1 LKPVTLSAAFVL
13 ALLFGSAGVAAQDTS
28 LDEARSLIRQGRPDA
43 AIELLDRYLSTASE
57 DPQARFLRGV
67 AFAESD
73 RRQEAIDVFSAL
85 VTDFPNLPE
94 PYNNLAVLY
103 ASEGELDEALFTL
116 FEAIRIHP
124 SYATAHEN
132 LGDVY
137 ATLAKREYAAA
148 TDLDRTSN
156 SARVKH
162 AKLNELA
169 GLAAAKP
176 SGESALEIAADTSA
190 AAADIH
196 EGVLT
201 AVTNWADAWSRQD
214 VNAYLSHYA
223 AEFVP
228 ADGKRRQHW
237 VRLRRKRVAAPQF
250 IRVEIST
257 PKVEFS
263 SDSRA
268 TVTFK
273 QSYRSETYEDY
284 VTKRLDLLR
293 KDQTWKILGERTVN

>member
-1 LKPVTLSAAFVL
+1 V
-13 ALLFGSAGVAAQDTS
+13 LLFGGAGVAAQDAS
-28 LDEARSLIRQGRPDA
+28 LDEARSLIRQGQPDA
-43 AIELLDRYLSTASE
+43 AIELLDEYLSTASE
-57 DPQARFLRGV
+57 DPEARFLRGV
-67 AFAESD
+67 AFVEIG

-103 ASEGELDEALFTL
+103 ASEGELDDALFTL

-137 ATLAKREYAAA
+137 ATLAKREYATA
-148 TDLDRTSN
+148 TDLDGTSN

-162 AKLNELA
+162 AKLSDLA
-169 GLAAAKP
+169 GLVAAEP
-176 SGESALEIAADTSA
+176 SGEPVLETA
-190 AAADIH
+190 AASSPAASDTQND
-196 EGVLT
+196 VLT
-201 AVTNWADAWSRQD
+201 AVADWADAWSRQD

-223 AEFVP
+223 EEFVP
-228 ADGKRRQHW
+228 DDGKGRQHW
-237 VRLRRKRVAAPQF
+237 VTLRRKRVAAPQF
-250 IRVEIST
+250 IRVEISA
-257 PKVEFS
+257 PKVEFR

-273 QSYRSETYEDY
+273 QSYRSATYEDY

-293 KDQTWKILGERTVN
+293 KGQSWKILGEHTVN

>member
-1 LKPVTLSAAFVL
+1 MKPLTLSTALVL
-13 ALLFGSAGVAAQDTS
+13 VLLFGSAGVAAQDTS

-43 AIELLDRYLSTASE
+43 AIKLLDRYLSTASE

-67 AFAESD
+67 AFVESG
-73 RRQEAIDVFSAL
+73 RRREAIDVFSAL

-103 ASEGELDEALFTL
+103 ASEGELDDALFTL

-148 TDLDRTSN
+148 TDFDRTSN

-169 GLAAAKP
+169 GLAATDL
-176 SGESALEIAADTSA
+176 SGASALEIAANTSP
-190 AAADIH
+190 AAADTQK
-196 EGVLT
+196 GVLT
-201 AVTNWADAWSRQD
+201 AVASWADAWSRQD

-223 AEFVP
+223 EEFVP
-228 ADGKRRQHW
+228 DDGRSRQDW
-237 VRLRRKRVAAPQF
+237 VTLRRKRVTAPQF
-250 IRVEIST
+250 IRVEISA
-257 PKVEFS
+257 PKVELR

-273 QSYRSETYEDY
+273 QSYRSATYEDY
-284 VTKRLDLLR
+284 VTKRLDLLK
-293 KDQTWKILGERTVN
+293 KDQSWKILGERTVN